1 MAALESISIH
11 VGMLRK
17 PIKFSARFIVFF
29 ALSMVGVISAPQAYA
44 QAPAAPASPAG
55 LIQMFADA
63 EAAFAA
69 KDYPT
74 AVAKIQ
80 GLLVGLGTNKEA
92 PLEMLY
98 FNIGLGNLLGEKAPE
113 AEAGFLDYLKRYPR
127 GEYASRSYLG
137 I

>member
-1 MAALESISIH
+1 MAALESIRIH
-11 VGMLRK
+11 LGMLRK

-44 QAPAAPASPAG
+44 QAPAAPAAPAEPASPAG

-69 KDYPT
+69 KDYLT

-113 AEAGFLDYLKRYPR
+113 AEAGFLDCLKR
-127 GEYASRSYLG
+127 
-137 I
+137 